1 MPISAAISGCSL
13 SILLI
18 LFAVAAAFACSQMP
32 SLALLRASV
41 SRMAEW
47 WRSAAAAPMHR
58 ADPARFSSPPLRYFS
73 GLQRRRIRMS

>member
-32 SLALLRASV
+32 SPALLRASV
-41 SRMAEW
+41 SRKAEW
-47 WRSAAAAPMHR
+47 WRSAASAPNHR
-58 ADPARFSSPPLRYFS
+58 PHPSRF
-73 GLQRRRIRMS
+73 